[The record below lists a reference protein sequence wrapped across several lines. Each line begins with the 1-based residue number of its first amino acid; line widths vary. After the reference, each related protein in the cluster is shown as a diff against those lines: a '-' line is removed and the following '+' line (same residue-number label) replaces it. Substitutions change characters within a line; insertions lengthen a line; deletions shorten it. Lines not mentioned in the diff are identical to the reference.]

1 MKKYT
6 FEEVLD
12 MNGDFIAFFR
22 RKVPAD
28 KSERSAYL
36 LKKEGEEP
44 SLFLT
49 TIALAVVN
57 RSTFWSDRERKR
69 NPARGF

>member
-1 MKKYT
+1 M
-6 FEEVLD
+6 FCD
-12 MNGDFIAFFR
+12 
-22 RKVPAD
+22 
-28 KSERSAYL
+28 
-36 LKKEGEEP
+36 KKEGAEP

-69 NPARGF
+69 KGAQSLFAERINVYTDIFSQKNERINIYLYDFAII

>member
-1 MKKYT
+1 M
-6 FEEVLD
+6 FCD
-12 MNGDFIAFFR
+12 
-22 RKVPAD
+22 
-28 KSERSAYL
+28 
-36 LKKEGEEP
+36 KKEGAEP

-69 NPARGF
+69 KRGQNVFDERINVYTYDFFER

>member
-1 MKKYT
+1 M
-6 FEEVLD
+6 FCD
-12 MNGDFIAFFR
+12 
-22 RKVPAD
+22 
-28 KSERSAYL
+28 
-36 LKKEGEEP
+36 KKEGAEP

-69 NPARGF
+69 NLARGEGFDERINVYT